1 MPARPLHS
9 FLILTGC
16 ILVLGSTAVAGQPFE
31 ISAPLPGQ
39 TAQPSGAS
47 SSPHSSV
54 LGNLFAGIGASF
66 RLTTSTQ
73 THHLTATHAKD
84 LWREIDDQHTVQ
96 VKTAAALLPG
106 MLTGEGEV
114 SYREADGNTFKGLGE
129 PQDQMVRMAITG
141 TGSMIRYGLSYRSAG
156 KNYAKDADQTARDL
170 WAEWKMGLATVKA
183 SVKESWNNVAHD
195 PSQPRLRQLQE
206 NVALTLAQS
215 AWPALAL
222 SYGRTAAASAMEP
235 EGGAATRT
243 GSDTVDASLS
253 YMAPTWTA
261 KLASTYS
268 HNRTQLPTMSE
279 TEQIH
284 YGISGSYRPLTGL
297 SLDPSL
303 TLKEEVY
310 RSVGTR
316 TESPTAALSM
326 KYQATAALT
335 WTAGGS
341 YGISHSSDGLINTR
355 SFSAKNAVTW
365 KALPHSMLRTAFSL
379 ETGFQRTTDR
389 ANADRATSDLS
400 ALFRLQIAG
409 F

>member
-1 MPARPLHS
+1 MPARPLL
-9 FLILTGC
+9 FLLILTGC
-16 ILVLGSTAVAGQPFE
+16 ILFLGSTAVAGQSFE
-31 ISAPLPGQ
+31 SSAPIPGQ
-39 TAQPSGAS
+39 AAQPSGAS
-47 SSPHSSV
+47 WPPHSSV
-54 LGNLFAGIGASF
+54 LGNLFAGIGDSF

-73 THHLTATHAKD
+73 IHHLSATHAKD
-84 LWREIDDQHTVQ
+84 LWREIDDQRTVQ
-96 VKTAAALLPG
+96 VKAAATLLPG
-106 MLTGEGEV
+106 LLTGEGEV
-114 SYREADGNTFKGLGE
+114 SYREADGHTFKGSGE
-129 PQDQMVRMAITG
+129 PQDRMVRMAVTG

-156 KNYAKDADQTARDL
+156 KDYAKDADQTTRDM
-170 WAEWKMGLATVKA
+170 WGEWRTGFATVRA
-183 SVKESWNNVAHD
+183 SLKENWNNVAHD
-195 PSQPRLRQLQE
+195 PSQPRLRQRQE

-215 AWPALAL
+215 AWPTLAL

-235 EGGAATRT
+235 EEGAATRA

-268 HNRTQLPTMSE
+268 LNRTQLPTMSE
-279 TEQIH
+279 TEQIL

-303 TLKEEVY
+303 TLKEEFS

-326 KYQATAALT
+326 KYAPSQALT
-335 WTAGGS
+335 WTGAGS
-341 YGISHSSDGLINTR
+341 YGLSHSSDGQTNTR
-355 SFSAKNAVTW
+355 AFSAKQALSW
-365 KALPHSMLRTAFSL
+365 KPALASKLGAAFSF

-409 F
+409 L